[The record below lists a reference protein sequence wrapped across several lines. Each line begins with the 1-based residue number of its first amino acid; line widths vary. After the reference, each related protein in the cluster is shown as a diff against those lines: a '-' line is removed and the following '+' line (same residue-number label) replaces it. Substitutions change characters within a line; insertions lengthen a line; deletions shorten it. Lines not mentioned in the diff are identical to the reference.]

1 MSSLLDA
8 ATDTGADVDALA
20 AELLDRYEE
29 VALLHGLSKSMSAL
43 FDEESLCEVALR
55 LAAEAIGCE
64 RAWIALQDNES
75 DTLRFTVTRN
85 ADALTGKALDPS
97 VGITAYVASSGR
109 RVLLHLDEGWPTGVP
124 QAGAPVD
131 ALLSVPLIAPALEG
145 GSPTVLG
152 AMTLMGRPRKDR
164 FTAGHSMLAATV
176 SGILAASIHNSRLMR
191 ALGHAEDARRQMELA
206 AQVQQSLLPS
216 RPPDVPGVATAGLCV
231 AAANVGGDY
240 YDFIVDAEG
249 RLTLLIADVTGHSV
263 GSALMMAAAR
273 GIMRREV
280 LVGNSPS
287 AVLAATNEA
296 TLDDLTNAGL
306 FITMFCARYEP
317 ATGVLRFSSG
327 GHNPPLLRTTAGIEE
342 LDPDGMPAGLMG
354 EVEYEEHERVLRAG
368 DQLLLYTDGCV
379 EARDPAGVQFGLERL
394 VELMAHA
401 PDAPDVLVRDIYAAV
416 DHYTEGHNSQDD
428 LTLVALTVLPDE
440 GGAQ

>member
-1 MSSLLDA
+1 
-8 ATDTGADVDALA
+8 
-20 AELLDRYEE
+20 
-29 VALLHGLSKSMSAL
+29 
-43 FDEESLCEVALR
+43 
-55 LAAEAIGCE
+55 
-64 RAWIALQDNES
+64 
-75 DTLRFTVTRN
+75 
-85 ADALTGKALDPS
+85 
-97 VGITAYVASSGR
+97 
-109 RVLLHLDEGWPTGVP
+109 
-124 QAGAPVD
+124 
-131 ALLSVPLIAPALEG
+131 
-145 GSPTVLG
+145 
-152 AMTLMGRPRKDR
+152 
-164 FTAGHSMLAATV
+164 
-176 SGILAASIHNSRLMR
+176 
-191 ALGHAEDARRQMELA
+191 
-206 AQVQQSLLPS
+206 
-216 RPPDVPGVATAGLCV
+216 
-231 AAANVGGDY
+231 
-240 YDFIVDAEG
+240 
-249 RLTLLIADVTGHSV
+249 
-263 GSALMMAAAR
+263 
-273 GIMRREV
+273 
-280 LVGNSPS
+280 
-287 AVLAATNEA
+287 VLAATNEA

-394 VELMAHA
+394 VELMEHA